1 MRPQQIHCAH
11 AMVLGRILKTRNQM
25 RVAIQS
31 GCVSKILALQRW
43 SKNDFSPEF
52 QNLKMH
58 SFPIMYNTMG
68 SKLDGLAVRDHFLP
82 KNGLKTAI
90 LGLTIL
96 DRLTSEGAGTQIFE
110 AIANF
115 SMCFEKFGTLSSK
128 WAMGKASSF
137 NIAQTTGRY
146 FFGRGGHE
154 KMQKNEF
161 FRKTLAPEKFIIENF
176 FQHRTMWKLTSGR
189 FRKCISYEAYGDFY
203 ASYHRSKSTHGWKS
217 ESVTIIMRCPKK
229 KTRPQFWVLGSEI
242 ESAWNQHGC
251 FNADSISSRNSQN
264 CGRVFF
270 LLRLIIIVTLSLF
283 QPCVD
288 FERW

>member
-1 MRPQQIHCAH
+1 MTFHQSFRSVRCTAFRLCKHYGVKIGRFGRQRP
-11 AMVLGRILKTRNQM
+11 
-25 RVAIQS
+25 
-31 GCVSKILALQRW
+31 
-43 SKNDFSPEF
+43 FSP
-52 QNLKMH
+52 K
-58 SFPIMYNTMG
+58 Y
-68 SKLDGLAVRDHFLP
+68 
-82 KNGLKTAI
+82 GLKTAI

-137 NIAQTTGRY
+137 NIARTTGRY

-154 KMQKNEF
+154 KLQKNDF

-203 ASYHRSKSTHGWKS
+203 ASYANFRAQNAKLWPCLFFWTPHNFRDAFTFSAMCWLWAVITGVKITVGLITYTFS
-217 ESVTIIMRCPKK
+217 ES
-229 KTRPQFWVLGSEI
+229 S
-242 ESAWNQHGC
+242 
-251 FNADSISSRNSQN
+251 
-264 CGRVFF
+264 GR
-270 LLRLIIIVTLSLF
+270 
-283 QPCVD
+283 
-288 FERW
+288 

>member
-1 MRPQQIHCAH
+1 
-11 AMVLGRILKTRNQM
+11 M

-31 GCVSKILALQRW
+31 GCVTKILALQRW
-43 SKNDFSPEF
+43 SKNDFPPEF
-52 QNLKMH
+52 PNRQMH

-96 DRLTSEGAGTQIFE
+96 DRLTSEGAGTKIFE
-110 AIANF
+110 DIANF
-115 SMCFEKFGTLSSK
+115 SMCFEKCGTLSSI

-137 NIAQTTGRY
+137 KIVRTTGRY

-154 KMQKNEF
+154 NLQKTDF
-161 FRKTLAPEKFIIENF
+161 FRKTLAPEKFIIGNF
-176 FQHRTMWKLTSGR
+176 FQHRTIWKLTSGR

-217 ESVTIIMRCPKK
+217 ESVPIIMRCPKK
-229 KTRPQFWVLGSEI
+229 KDTATILI
-242 ESAWNQHGC
+242 ITAWNWISVETTMLVPRW
-251 FNADSISSRNSQN
+251 FNFGAQNSKLWP
-264 CGRVFF
+264 CLFF
-270 LLRLIIIVTLSLF
+270 LTSPLLKIFSPIFTQLWRPISMVWNL
-283 QPCVD
+283 QN
-288 FERW
+288 